1 MLLKVM
7 QVLIVFTFYFFDP
20 ELHLNDTGSGITK
33 KTKKNV
39 VWIKRIQIPGNISFS
54 A

>member
-7 QVLIVFTFYFFDP
+7 QVLIMFTFYFFDP

-33 KTKKNV
+33 KN
-39 VWIKRIQIPGNISFS
+39 
-54 A
+54 